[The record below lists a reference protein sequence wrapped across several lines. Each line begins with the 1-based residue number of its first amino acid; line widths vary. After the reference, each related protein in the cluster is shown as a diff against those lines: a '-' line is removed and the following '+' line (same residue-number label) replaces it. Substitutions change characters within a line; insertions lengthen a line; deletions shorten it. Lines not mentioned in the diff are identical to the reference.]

1 MKKLLVLAIAT
12 FFALGSSSAVA
23 IGPQLQ
29 LDCGKWSYIKDG
41 TSAYREL
48 SAMSYYTFA
57 GDSFKY
63 KVVFYGS
70 SKEKFSRGIFQGT
83 YKIENPEYSSR
94 EIEFP
99 INMKFGNNKYE
110 SFMYKTK
117 YIKGEFRFTD
127 SQFLE
132 TLSVKLQKLVAV
144 EGETIPIVK
153 FTRSAYTDKKPQ
165 LIGASYA

>member
-1 MKKLLVLAIAT
+1 MGVKKLLVIAIVVSLT
-12 FFALGSSSAVA
+12 MSTNSARA

-29 LDCGKWSYIKDG
+29 LDCGNWSYIKDG
-41 TSAYREL
+41 TSSYREL

-57 GDSFKY
+57 GNSFKY

-70 SKEKFSRGIFQGT
+70 NKEKFSRGVFQGT

-127 SQFLE
+127 
-132 TLSVKLQKLVAV
+132 
-144 EGETIPIVK
+144 
-153 FTRSAYTDKKPQ
+153 PQ
-165 LIGASYA
+165 GFQSYKTCIWKWS

>member
-1 MKKLLVLAIAT
+1 VVPVKRLLALAIAT
-12 FFALGSSSAVA
+12 FLALGSSSAPA

-29 LDCGKWSYIKDG
+29 LDCGNWSYIKDG
-41 TSAYREL
+41 TNAYREL

-70 SKEKFSRGIFQGT
+70 RKEKFNRGIFQGT

-110 SFMYKTK
+110 SVMYKTK
-117 YIKGEFRFTD
+117 YIKGKFRFTD
-127 SQFLE
+127 SQGF
-132 TLSVKLQKLVAV
+132 Q
-144 EGETIPIVK
+144 
-153 FTRSAYTDKKPQ
+153 
-165 LIGASYA
+165 SYKTCIWKWK